1 MNIFIALIIFTVI
14 VVIHELGHFLL
25 AKKNG
30 IGVTEF
36 SIGMGPR
43 IFTIVKTQE
52 GFTFKLF
59 ATQKYCEERTDWE
72 NRTKYSWKILPIG
85 GSCLMLG
92 EDMNLEDE
100 HAFNKKGVWAR
111 ISVIAAGPIF
121 NFILAFVLAMFIMGS
136 IGYRPAKVETVASNY
151 PAHTAGIQKGDIIKE
166 INGDTISI
174 GAEYDVYFRFNPLTG
189 ENVNFTVERNGQIKE
204 ISIDPNYSIYR
215 LGYSYNPENATGAA
229 KILSIDK
236 DWPMEKAGIKEGDT
250 ITAIGTTKISNNQE
264 LQEYLSENPLTDKP
278 IMLTYE
284 RDSTETTVEVT
295 PELYESK
302 ALGVYTTYEREK
314 VGVLGVIKYS
324 AIEVK
329 YWIETTVKSL
339 GMLITGKVK
348 TDELSGP
355 VGIVNI
361 IGDSYESSKSAGT
374 TMVFLNLFNMC
385 ILLSANLGV
394 MNLLPIPALD
404 GGRLVFLL
412 LEAIRG
418 KPIDQEK
425 EGLVHLVG
433 LVALMALMLFITY
446 NDIIK
451 IFS

>member
-1 MNIFIALIIFTVI
+1 MNIFIALLIFTVI

-43 IFTIVKTQE
+43 VFTIVKTKE

-59 ATQKYCEERTDWE
+59 ASQNYCEKREDWE
-72 NRTKYSWKILPIG
+72 NITKYSWKLLPIG
-85 GSCLMLG
+85 GSCMMLG
-92 EDMNLEDE
+92 EDMNLDDE
-100 HAFNKKGVWAR
+100 RAFNKKGVWAR

-121 NFILAFVLAMFIMGS
+121 NFILAFVLAMIIIGT
-136 IGYRPAKVETVASNY
+136 IGYNPAKVDSLDANY
-151 PAHTAGIQKGDIIKE
+151 PAQRAGIKEGDIIQK
-166 INGDTISI
+166 INGNNISI
-174 GAEYDVYFRFNPLTG
+174 GAEYRAYFTFNPANG
-189 ENVNFTVERNGQIKE
+189 ENVTLTVNRNGEEKEFTV
-204 ISIDPNYSIYR
+204 DPFIYR
-215 LGYSYNPENATGAA
+215 LGYGYNLQDKNGKA
-229 KILSIDK
+229 KIVSIDEGWSM
-236 DWPMEKAGIKEGDT
+236 DKAGVKVGDV
-250 ITAIGTTKISNNQE
+250 ITAIGTEEIRSNQE
-264 LQEYLSENPLTDKP
+264 LKTYLDANPLTKQP
-278 IMLTYE
+278 IFITYE
-284 RDSTETTVEVT
+284 RDGKKATVEVT
-295 PELYESK
+295 PQLYESK
-302 ALGVYTTYEREK
+302 TLGIYTSAKREK
-314 VGVLGVIKYS
+314 VGVIDVVKYS

-329 YWIETTVKSL
+329 YWIETTVKSV

-348 TDELSGP
+348 TEELSGP

-361 IGDSYESSKSAGT
+361 IGDSYESSKTAGS
-374 TMVFLNLFNMC
+374 TMVLLNLLNMC

-412 LEAIRG
+412 IEAIRG

-425 EGLVHLVG
+425 EGIVHLVG
-433 LVALMALMLFITY
+433 LVALMALMVFVTY
-446 NDIIK
+446 NDILR

>member
-1 MNIFIALIIFTVI
+1 MNIFIALLIFTVI

-43 IFTIVKTQE
+43 VFTIVKTKE

-59 ATQKYCEERTDWE
+59 ASQNYCEKREDWE
-72 NRTKYSWKILPIG
+72 NITKYSWKLLPIG
-85 GSCLMLG
+85 GSCMMLG
-92 EDMNLEDE
+92 EDMNLDDE
-100 HAFNKKGVWAR
+100 RAFNKKGVWAR

-121 NFILAFVLAMFIMGS
+121 NFILAFVLAMIIIGT
-136 IGYRPAKVETVASNY
+136 IGYRPAKVDTIAENY
-151 PAHTAGIQKGDIIKE
+151 PAQEAGVEEGDIIKK
-166 INGDTISI
+166 INGDNISI
-174 GAEYDVYFRFNPLTG
+174 GAEYDVYFTFNPLTG
-189 ENVNFTVERNGQIKE
+189 ENVTLTVERDGKE
-204 ISIDPNYSIYR
+204 KELSINPNFSTYR
-215 LGYSYNPENATGAA
+215 LGYSYNPNDTSGKAR
-229 KILSIDK
+229 ILSIDK
-236 DWPMEKAGIKEGDT
+236 DWPMDKAGIKEGDI
-250 ITAIGTTKISNNQE
+250 ITAIGTTTINNNQE
-264 LQEYLSENPLTDKP
+264 LQEYLAANSLTDQP
-278 IMLTYE
+278 VFITYE
-284 RDSTETTVEVT
+284 RDGKEATIEVT

-302 ALGVYTTYEREK
+302 TLGIYTSAKREK
-314 VGVLGVIKYS
+314 VGVIDVVKYS

-329 YWIETTVKSL
+329 YWIETTVKSV

-348 TDELSGP
+348 TEELSGP

-361 IGDSYESSKSAGT
+361 IGDSYESSKAAGG
-374 TMVFLNLFNMC
+374 TMVLLNLLNMC

-412 LEAIRG
+412 IEAIRG

-425 EGLVHLVG
+425 EGIVHLVG
-433 LVALMALMLFITY
+433 LVALMALMVFVTY
-446 NDIIK
+446 NDILR